1 MNIEPKNIANNQKQE
16 VYTRIS
22 DGGDSNS
29 INVDVYEDG
38 EKVTEAEMSYLTP
51 SEEDANVKPE
61 GEIIVE
67 DEVRDIVIAIA
78 QTNPNISPEFMKL
91 ADELEQENQ
100 EYLEDQKANSDV
112 EEEEE
117 DEYDNDDSEADS
129 EADSE

>member
-1 MNIEPKNIANNQKQE
+1 MEPKNFANNQKQE

-29 INVDVYEDG
+29 INVEVYKDG
-38 EKVTEAEMSYLTP
+38 EKVKEAEMSYLTP

-61 GEIIVE
+61 GEIIVK
-67 DEVRDIVIAIA
+67 DEVRDIVIAIGM
-78 QTNPNISPEFMKL
+78 TNKNVSPEFKKL

-112 EEEEE
+112 EEE
-117 DEYDNDDSEADS
+117 DEYDEDGSKADS
-129 EADSE
+129 E

>member
-1 MNIEPKNIANNQKQE
+1 MEPKNFANNQKQE
-16 VYTRIS
+16 VCTRIGV
-22 DGGDSNS
+22 GGDSNS
-29 INVDVYEDG
+29 INVEVYEDG

-78 QTNPNISPEFMKL
+78 QTNQNLSPEFMKL

-117 DEYDNDDSEADS
+117 DEYDNDDFEADS
-129 EADSE
+129 E

>member
-1 MNIEPKNIANNQKQE
+1 MEPKNFANNQKQE

-29 INVDVYEDG
+29 INVEVYKDG
-38 EKVTEAEMSYLTP
+38 KKVTEAEMSYLTP

-61 GEIIVE
+61 GEIIVK
-67 DEVRDIVIAIA
+67 DEVRDIVIAIGM
-78 QTNPNISPEFMKL
+78 TNKNVSPEFKKL

-112 EEEEE
+112 EEE

-129 EADSE
+129 E

>member
-1 MNIEPKNIANNQKQE
+1 MEPKNFANNQKQE

-29 INVDVYEDG
+29 INVEVYKDG
-38 EKVTEAEMSYLTP
+38 KKVTEAEMSYLTP
-51 SEEDANVKPE
+51 SEEDANVKLE
-61 GEIIVE
+61 GKIIVD
-67 DEVRDIVIAIA
+67 DEVRGRVIAIGVNNENA
-78 QTNPNISPEFMKL
+78 SSEFKKL

-129 EADSE
+129 E

>member
-1 MNIEPKNIANNQKQE
+1 MEPKNFANNQKQE

-29 INVDVYEDG
+29 INVEVYKDG
-38 EKVTEAEMSYLTP
+38 EKVKEAEMSYLTP

-67 DEVRDIVIAIA
+67 DEVRDIVIAIGM
-78 QTNPNISPEFMKL
+78 TNKNVSPEFKKL

-100 EYLEDQKANSDV
+100 EYLEDQKANLDV
-112 EEEEE
+112 EEE
-117 DEYDNDDSEADS
+117 DEYDEDGSEADS
-129 EADSE
+129 E

>member
-1 MNIEPKNIANNQKQE
+1 MEPKNFANNQKQE
-16 VYTRIS
+16 VCTRIGV
-22 DGGDSNS
+22 GGDSNS
-29 INVDVYEDG
+29 INVEVYEDG

-78 QTNPNISPEFMKL
+78 QTNPNINPEFMKL

-129 EADSE
+129 E

>member
-1 MNIEPKNIANNQKQE
+1 MEPKNFANNQKQE

-29 INVDVYEDG
+29 INVEVYKDG
-38 EKVTEAEMSYLTP
+38 KKVTEAEMSYLTP
-51 SEEDANVKPE
+51 SEEDANVKLE
-61 GEIIVE
+61 GKIIVD
-67 DEVRDIVIAIA
+67 DEVRGRVIAIGVNNENA
-78 QTNPNISPEFMKL
+78 SSEFKKL

-112 EEEEE
+112 EEE

-129 EADSE
+129 E

>member
-1 MNIEPKNIANNQKQE
+1 MEPKNFANNQKQE
-16 VYTRIS
+16 VCTRIGV
-22 DGGDSNS
+22 GGDSNS
-29 INVDVYEDG
+29 IYVEVYEDG

-112 EEEEE
+112 EEE

-129 EADSE
+129 E

>member
-1 MNIEPKNIANNQKQE
+1 MEPKNFANNQKQE

-29 INVDVYEDG
+29 INVEVYKDG
-38 EKVTEAEMSYLTP
+38 KKVTEAEMSYLTP
-51 SEEDANVKPE
+51 SEEDANVKLE
-61 GEIIVE
+61 GKIIVD
-67 DEVRDIVIAIA
+67 DEVRGRVIAIGVNNENA
-78 QTNPNISPEFMKL
+78 SSEFKKL

-117 DEYDNDDSEADS
+117 DEHDEDDSEVDS
-129 EADSE
+129 E

>member
-1 MNIEPKNIANNQKQE
+1 MEPKNFANNQKQE
-16 VYTRIS
+16 VYTWIM

-29 INVDVYEDG
+29 INVEVYKDG
-38 EKVTEAEMSYLTP
+38 EKVKEAEMSYLTP

-61 GEIIVE
+61 GEIIVK
-67 DEVRDIVIAIA
+67 DEVRDIVIAIGM
-78 QTNPNISPEFMKL
+78 TNKNVSPEFKKL

-112 EEEEE
+112 EEE

-129 EADSE
+129 E

>member
-1 MNIEPKNIANNQKQE
+1 MEPKNFANNQKQE
-16 VYTRIS
+16 VCTRIGV
-22 DGGDSNS
+22 GGDSNS
-29 INVDVYEDG
+29 INVEVYEDG
-38 EKVTEAEMSYLTP
+38 EKVTKAEMSYLTP

-129 EADSE
+129 E

>member
-1 MNIEPKNIANNQKQE
+1 MEPKNFANNQKQE
-16 VYTRIS
+16 VCTRIGV
-22 DGGDSNS
+22 GGDSNS
-29 INVDVYEDG
+29 INVEVYEDG

-129 EADSE
+129 E

>member
-1 MNIEPKNIANNQKQE
+1 MEPKNFANNQKQE
-16 VYTRIS
+16 VYTWII

-29 INVDVYEDG
+29 INVEVYKDG
-38 EKVTEAEMSYLTP
+38 EKVKEAEMSYLTP

-67 DEVRDIVIAIA
+67 DEVRDIVIAIGV
-78 QTNPNISPEFMKL
+78 TNKNVSPEFKKL

-112 EEEEE
+112 EEEDEHDE
-117 DEYDNDDSEADS
+117 DGSEADS
-129 EADSE
+129 E

>member
-1 MNIEPKNIANNQKQE
+1 MEPKNFANNQKQE

-29 INVDVYEDG
+29 INVEVYEDG

-61 GEIIVE
+61 GKIIVD
-67 DEVRDIVIAIA
+67 DEVRDRVIAIIVDNEYA
-78 QTNPNISPEFMKL
+78 SSEFKKL
-91 ADELEQENQ
+91 ANKLEQENQ

-112 EEEEE
+112 EEE

-129 EADSE
+129 E

>member
-1 MNIEPKNIANNQKQE
+1 MEPKNFANNQKQE
-16 VYTRIS
+16 VYTWIM

-29 INVDVYEDG
+29 INVEVYEDG

-129 EADSE
+129 E

>member
-1 MNIEPKNIANNQKQE
+1 MEPKNFANNQKQE

-29 INVDVYEDG
+29 INVEVYKDG
-38 EKVTEAEMSYLTP
+38 KKVTEAEMSYLTP

-61 GEIIVE
+61 GEIIVK
-67 DEVRDIVIAIA
+67 DEVRDIVIAIGM
-78 QTNPNISPEFMKL
+78 TNKNVSPEFKKL

-112 EEEEE
+112 EEE
-117 DEYDNDDSEADS
+117 DEYDEDGSEADS
-129 EADSE
+129 E

>member
-1 MNIEPKNIANNQKQE
+1 MEPKNFANNQKQE
-16 VYTRIS
+16 VCTRIGV
-22 DGGDSNS
+22 GGDSNS
-29 INVDVYEDG
+29 INVEVYEDG
-38 EKVTEAEMSYLTP
+38 EKVKEAEMSYLTP

-129 EADSE
+129 E

>member
-1 MNIEPKNIANNQKQE
+1 MEPKNFANNQKQE
-16 VYTRIS
+16 VCTRIS

-29 INVDVYEDG
+29 INVEVYEDG

-129 EADSE
+129 E

>member
-1 MNIEPKNIANNQKQE
+1 MEPKNFANNQKQE
-16 VYTRIS
+16 VCTRIGV
-22 DGGDSNS
+22 GGDSNS
-29 INVDVYEDG
+29 INVEVYEDG

-112 EEEEE
+112 EEE

-129 EADSE
+129 E

>member
-1 MNIEPKNIANNQKQE
+1 MEPKNFANNQKQE

-29 INVDVYEDG
+29 INVEVYEDG

-91 ADELEQENQ
+91 ADKLEQENQ
-100 EYLEDQKANSDV
+100 EYLEDQKADSNV
-112 EEEEE
+112 EEE
-117 DEYDNDDSEADS
+117 DEHDEDGSEADS
-129 EADSE
+129 E

>member
-1 MNIEPKNIANNQKQE
+1 MEPKNFANNQKQE

-29 INVDVYEDG
+29 INVEVYKDG
-38 EKVTEAEMSYLTP
+38 EKVKEAEMSYLTP

-67 DEVRDIVIAIA
+67 DEVRDIVIAIGV
-78 QTNPNISPEFMKL
+78 TNKNVSPEFKKL

-112 EEEEE
+112 EEEDEHDE
-117 DEYDNDDSEADS
+117 DGSEADT
-129 EADSE
+129 E

>member
-1 MNIEPKNIANNQKQE
+1 MEPKNFANNQKQE
-16 VYTRIS
+16 VCTRIGV
-22 DGGDSNS
+22 GGDSNS
-29 INVDVYEDG
+29 INVEVYEDRK
-38 EKVTEAEMSYLTP
+38 KVTEAEMSYLTP

-112 EEEEE
+112 EEE

-129 EADSE
+129 E

>member
-1 MNIEPKNIANNQKQE
+1 MEPKNFANNQKQE
-16 VYTRIS
+16 VYTWIM

-29 INVDVYEDG
+29 INVEVYKDG
-38 EKVTEAEMSYLTP
+38 EKVKEAEMSYLTP

-61 GEIIVE
+61 GEIIVK

-129 EADSE
+129 E

>member
-1 MNIEPKNIANNQKQE
+1 MEPKNFANNQKQE

-29 INVDVYEDG
+29 INVEVYKDG
-38 EKVTEAEMSYLTP
+38 EKVKEAEMSYLTP

-67 DEVRDIVIAIA
+67 DEVRDIVIAIGV
-78 QTNPNISPEFMKL
+78 TNKNVSPEFKKL

-112 EEEEE
+112 EEEDEHDE
-117 DEYDNDDSEADS
+117 DGSEADS
-129 EADSE
+129 E